1 MQGAVQNSNIR
12 RNLGLMIAAFAA
24 VYLIWGSTYLGIK
37 IAIETL
43 PPFMMAGVRF
53 LMAGAILMIWARLS
67 GDYEKPKATH
77 WRTSAI
83 VGGFLLLGGNGAVVF
98 AEHYISSSLTALLV
112 ATEPFWVVLLIWLWL
127 KGPKPSLKVV
137 SGLAIGFLGVWL
149 LISGRSVTAA
159 TAGDGGNEWFGIV
172 AVMIGAVSWAAGSV
186 YGLKAPAPRSAIQ
199 TAGMQM
205 LAGGAMLL
213 ITSIVLGDW
222 RSVDLAAISAR
233 SIYALIYLILFGAVL
248 GFTAYS
254 WLLKNANPPI
264 VATYA
269 YVNPVIAVILGWLIL
284 GEGFTGQMLLGAG
297 VVVGS
302 VALITSQGK
311 EDSGIVEEDDDL
323 ETPSG
328 AADGRRTASATA

>member
-1 MQGAVQNSNIR
+1 
-12 RNLGLMIAAFAA
+12 
-24 VYLIWGSTYLGIK
+24 
-37 IAIETL
+37 
-43 PPFMMAGVRF
+43 
-53 LMAGAILMIWARLS
+53 
-67 GDYEKPKATH
+67 
-77 WRTSAI
+77 
-83 VGGFLLLGGNGAVVF
+83 
-98 AEHYISSSLTALLV
+98 
-112 ATEPFWVVLLIWLWL
+112 
-127 KGPKPSLKVV
+127 
-137 SGLAIGFLGVWL
+137 
-149 LISGRSVTAA
+149 
-159 TAGDGGNEWFGIV
+159 
-172 AVMIGAVSWAAGSV
+172 
-186 YGLKAPAPRSAIQ
+186 
-199 TAGMQM
+199 MQM

-254 WLLKNANPPI
+254 WLLKNANPAI